1 MARHDEACD
10 APTRP
15 LRLFERPEPI
25 ETLAEVPD
33 GPPLR
38 FRWRRVLHEVAAIE
52 GPERIAAPWWRRP
65 GAPTR
70 DDLRA
75 EDALGRRFW
84 LYREGLYGR
93 ETTQAKWFVH
103 GAFGRRRAAA
113 ASSFTF
119 LDGSPY
125 AEPISGSASSDASRN
140 RRYKSFASPNRPS
153 ADLSG
158 FSRAVFAQ
166 GSLQFSSLKR

>member
-1 MARHDEACD
+1 VTRLELVSAHLPEQAFAAAPAALGEARQGNRHGEEQSDETRD
-10 APTRP
+10 APARP

-25 ETLAEVPD
+25 EALAEVPD

-70 DDLRA
+70 DYFRA

-103 GAFGRRRAAA
+103 GVFG
-113 ASSFTF
+113 
-119 LDGSPY
+119 
-125 AEPISGSASSDASRN
+125 
-140 RRYKSFASPNRPS
+140 
-153 ADLSG
+153 
-158 FSRAVFAQ
+158 
-166 GSLQFSSLKR
+166 